1 MQGTIDAADVAL
13 TDGRVDMTSPNRFG
27 AVYFANN
34 HPLAAGTRRFDV
46 RCGHPP
52 GYGGGFDPG
61 VLRYVDVPMTDP
73 FWNPLVRLGILW
85 GMVQLPPFR
94 VIAPPEVHTYGGL
107 VVNMPT
113 WLQIESSA
121 WRPYFTAV
129 DEYMGWQS
137 QLGLFPNSLQF
148 EVVGE
153 GGGTVP
159 CAPAESAESAGAIPG
174 FPDDLPRYHEWAS
187 SAGIARGCP
196 RRRGR

>member
-1 MQGTIDAADVAL
+1 
-13 TDGRVDMTSPNRFG
+13 
-27 AVYFANN
+27 
-34 HPLAAGTRRFDV
+34 
-46 RCGHPP
+46 
-52 GYGGGFDPG
+52 
-61 VLRYVDVPMTDP
+61 MTDP

-94 VIAPPEVHTYGGL
+94 VIARRRCTYGGL

-113 WLQIESSA
+113 FLQIESSA

-159 CAPAESAESAGAIPG
+159 CAPAESTEAAGRS
-174 FPDDLPRYHEWAS
+174 LAS
-187 SAGIARGCP
+187 RMICP
-196 RRRGR
+196 ATT